1 MDHAPVNISA
11 EIPESGEKLHWKN
24 ELTCPHTLQQN
35 LHSACMSST
44 GHWNNPRHQTLT
56 NKIKEPPQGQTITAS
71 LSMFVS
77 VVSHCCFCG
86 PEAVVSSYFGRMA
99 GPETATTRSSQSFL
113 KSLRSSMF
121 NPSKEPAMLI
131 DTCVFLF
138 LDWAALHESQRKI
151 LGIYLTPGSDPDHQF
166 IHCVKKKKKAFSFF
180 CSSLFKDITP
190 FKPIHP
196 LRSRSYLLL
205 LITRTS
211 EMYAHEDHIWNICF
225 HWYTEQRV
233 ENITCLSV

>member
-1 MDHAPVNISA
+1 M
-11 EIPESGEKLHWKN
+11 
-24 ELTCPHTLQQN
+24 T
-35 LHSACMSST
+35 ST

-86 PEAVVSSYFGRMA
+86 SEAVVSSYFGRMA
-99 GPETATTRSSQSFL
+99 DPETLTTRSSQSFL
-113 KSLRSSMF
+113 KSLKSSMF

-131 DTCVFLF
+131 DTCVFLL
-138 LDWAALHESQRKI
+138 LDWAALHESQHKI
-151 LGIYLTPGSDPDHQF
+151 LLIYPTPGSDPDHPF
-166 IHCVKKKKKAFSFF
+166 IHCAFLFF
-180 CSSLFKDITP
+180 RSSLFKDIT
-190 FKPIHP
+190 P

-211 EMYAHEDHIWNICF
+211 EMYAQEDHIWNICF

>member
-1 MDHAPVNISA
+1 MIR
-11 EIPESGEKLHWKN
+11 KN
-24 ELTCPHTLQQN
+24 YVTQLKSEFLYKICTLT
-35 LHSACMSST
+35 ST
-44 GHWNNPRHQTLT
+44 GHWNNPQHQTLT
-56 NKIKEPPQGQTITAS
+56 NKIEEPPQGQTITAS

-77 VVSHCCFCG
+77 VVSHCCFWG
-86 PEAVVSSYFGRMA
+86 SEAVVSSYFGRMA
-99 GPETATTRSSQSFL
+99 GPETLTTRSSQSFL
-113 KSLRSSMF
+113 KSLKSSMF

-151 LGIYLTPGSDPDHQF
+151 LRINLTPGSDPDHQF
-166 IHCVKKKKKAFSFF
+166 IHCKKKKDKLFPLFF

-190 FKPIHP
+190 FKPILP
-196 LRSRSYLLL
+196 LGSRSYLLL

-211 EMYAHEDHIWNICF
+211 EMYAPEGHIWNICF
-225 HWYTEQRV
+225 HWYTEQKV

>member
-11 EIPESGEKLHWKN
+11 ETPESGEKLHWKN

-35 LHSACMSST
+35 LHSACMTST
-44 GHWNNPRHQTLT
+44 GHWNNPQHQTLA

-99 GPETATTRSSQSFL
+99 GPETATTRSPQSFL

-151 LGIYLTPGSDPDHQF
+151 LGIYLTPGSDSRPSVYPL
-166 IHCVKKKKKAFSFF
+166 CKKKEKKKREAFFSFF
-180 CSSLFKDITP
+180 APLFLKTSPLLSP
-190 FKPIHP
+190 FT
-196 LRSRSYLLL
+196 L
-205 LITRTS
+205 
-211 EMYAHEDHIWNICF
+211 
-225 HWYTEQRV
+225 
-233 ENITCLSV
+233 